1 VDERLTPPWQPWE
14 AIPVAIAALAAGLVA
29 AVAIAALLGGV
40 GGAALLLSTIAFQ
53 LSLAG
58 FSILWAR
65 LRHRSGVRALG
76 LRSRRPVTDALVG
89 AVVGLGTVALVTFVV
104 FPLEVLVWNAL
115 TGGPPGPIDQLPF
128 DFTAPVIVL
137 GTISVVVIS
146 PVAEEI
152 FFRGFL
158 YGSLRGR
165 SGFWASAALS
175 AATFSLFHPPPQLMV
190 LIFVV
195 GFVLAWL
202 YERRGSLAAPIA
214 AHVAF
219 NLIGYVLIVMQRA

>member
-14 AIPVAIAALAAGLVA
+14 AVPVGLAALAAGFLA
-29 AVAIAALLGGV
+29 AVAITALLGSV
-40 GGAALLLSTIAFQ
+40 GGASLLLATMAFEF
-53 LSLAG
+53 SLAG

-65 LRHRSGVRALG
+65 LRHRSGIEALG
-76 LRSRRPVTDALVG
+76 LRSRRPMADALIG
-89 AVVGLGTVALVTFVV
+89 ALTGLGTVALLTFVV
-104 FPLEVLVWNAL
+104 FPLEVLVWNAI
-115 TGGPPGPIDQLPF
+115 TGRGPGPIDQLPF
-128 DFTAPVIVL
+128 DFTGPVIVL
-137 GTISVVVIS
+137 GTISVVVVS

-165 SGFWASAALS
+165 FGFAASAAISS
-175 AATFSLFHPPPQLMV
+175 AAFSLFHPPPQLMV
-190 LIFVV
+190 LIFAV

-202 YERRGSLAAPIA
+202 YERRGSLAGPIA

-219 NLIGYVLIVMQRA
+219 NLIGYVVIVMQRT

>member
-1 VDERLTPPWQPWE
+1 ML
-14 AIPVAIAALAAGLVA
+14 A

-40 GGAALLLSTIAFQ
+40 GGTALLLSTIAFH

-65 LRHRSGVRALG
+65 LRHRSGIAALG
-76 LRSRRPVTDALVG
+76 LRSRRPITDALVG
-89 AVVGLGTVALVTFVV
+89 AVMGLGIMALVSFVV
-104 FPLEVLVWNAL
+104 FPIEVLVWNAL

-137 GTISVVVIS
+137 GIISVVVIS

-152 FFRGFL
+152 FFRGFV

-165 SGFWASAALS
+165 FGFWASAAMS

-219 NLIGYVLIVMQRA
+219 NLIGYVVLVMQRA